1 MDFSIIFSDFWSLTI
16 DGFVVGAII
25 ALVSLGYTLVYGV
38 LRLINFA
45 HSEIFMIGTMTCY
58 VVIQQFGFTGYEDP
72 LPLWKF
78 ASIFL
83 LFGLTAAIVSGAA
96 AVLLEIVAYRRLR
109 VLGASRLSS
118 LISAIGASFF
128 LVEVARKL
136 SDSKNLDFPR
146 LISKDPFLTLS
157 GYDLS
162 PAKILLVLVASVPLF
177 AIFRA
182 LKMKNLIAAMT
193 AFVTSAVVIT
203 LGVLPNFNFTFP
215 GPKSQSVVKWLN
227 HPLVTSSD
235 AYITADRVLVMIGA
249 AGIFFI
255 LNRVINHTKLGLGI
269 RAVSQDERTSI
280 LMGVNVNR
288 IISYTFLLGGVLA
301 GFGSAFYMVFYETTK
316 ANVGFLIGISAF
328 TAAVLGGI
336 GNVKGALYGSFAL
349 GLFQQYTSAILGYN
363 WKDVVTFVIL
373 VFVLLVKPT
382 GLFGEAL
389 QKARV

>member
-1 MDFSIIFSDFWSLTI
+1 MDFSILVSDFPSLTI
-16 DGFVVGAII
+16 DGIVVGAIL

-45 HSEIFMIGTMTCY
+45 HSEIFMVGTMTTY
-58 VVIQQFGFTGYEDP
+58 WVIQQFGFTGYEDP

-78 ASIFL
+78 ASLFI
-83 LFGLTAAIVSGAA
+83 LFGVTAAIVSGVA
-96 AVLLEIVAYRRLR
+96 AVVLEIVAYRRLR

-128 LVEVARKL
+128 LVEVFQKISGA
-136 SDSKNLDFPR
+136 KNLDFPR
-146 LISKDPFLTLS
+146 LLSKDPIFTIGS
-157 GYDLS
+157 AYISAD
-162 PAKILLVLVASVPLF
+162 KILVILGAA
-177 AIFRA
+177 AIF
-182 LKMKNLIAAMT
+182 
-193 AFVTSAVVIT
+193 
-203 LGVLPNFNFTFP
+203 
-215 GPKSQSVVKWLN
+215 
-227 HPLVTSSD
+227 LV
-235 AYITADRVLVMIGA
+235 
-249 AGIFFI
+249 

-269 RAVSQDERTSI
+269 RAVSQDERTAT
-280 LMGVNVNR
+280 LMGVNVNK

-301 GFGSAFYMVFYETTK
+301 GLGSAFYMVFYETTK

-349 GLFQQYTSAILGYN
+349 GLFQQYTSAVLGYN

-382 GLFGEAL
+382 GLFGESL

>member
-1 MDFSIIFSDFWSLTI
+1 VDFSILVSDFWALTI
-16 DGFVVGAII
+16 DGIVVGAII
-25 ALVSLGYTLVYGV
+25 ALVALGYTLVYGV

-58 VVIQQFGFTGYEDP
+58 WVVQRFGFTGYEDA

-78 ASIFL
+78 AGLFL
-83 LFGLTAAIVSGAA
+83 LFGFSAAIVSGLF
-96 AVLLEIVAYRRLR
+96 AVVLEIVAYRRLR

-128 LVEVARKL
+128 LVEVFQKISGA
-136 SDSKNLDFPR
+136 KNLDFPR
-146 LISKDPFLTLS
+146 LINKDTLFEFQNA
-157 GYDLS
+157 YVTQD
-162 PAKILLVLVASVPLF
+162 KLLVIV
-177 AIFRA
+177 
-182 LKMKNLIAAMT
+182 
-193 AFVTSAVVIT
+193 
-203 LGVLPNFNFTFP
+203 
-215 GPKSQSVVKWLN
+215 
-227 HPLVTSSD
+227 
-235 AYITADRVLVMIGA
+235 GA
-249 AGIFFI
+249 AVIFYI
-255 LNRVINHTKLGLGI
+255 LNRVIHHTKLGLGI

-349 GLFQQYTSAILGYN
+349 GLFQQYTSAVLGYN
-363 WKDVVTFVIL
+363 WKDVVTFIIL

>member
-1 MDFSIIFSDFWSLTI
+1 VDFSIIFSDFWSLTI

-58 VVIQQFGFTGYEDP
+58 VVIQQFGFTGYEESVP
-72 LPLWKF
+72 VWKF
-78 ASIFL
+78 ASLFL
-83 LFGLTAAIVSGAA
+83 LFSLTAAIVSGVA
-96 AVLLEIVAYRRLR
+96 AVILEIVAYRRLR

-146 LISKDPFLTLS
+146 LINKDPFLTLS
-157 GYDLS
+157 GYELTI
-162 PAKILLVLVASVPLF
+162 AKIGLIVLVSVPLGF
-177 AIFRA
+177 VFRA
-182 LKMKNLIAAMT
+182 FKVRTLLSAISGL
-193 AFVTSAVVIT
+193 VTSAVLIA
-203 LGVLPNFNFTFP
+203 LIVLPNFNFTIP
-215 GPKSQSVVKWLN
+215 GSKSLRIVKWLN
-227 HPLVTSSD
+227 DPLVTSSD
-235 AYITADRVLVMIGA
+235 AYFTADRILVTFGA
-249 AGIFFI
+249 AIIFFI

-301 GFGSAFYMVFYETTK
+301 GLGSAFYMVFYETTK

-349 GLFQQYTSAILGYN
+349 GLFQQYTSAVLGYN
-363 WKDVVTFVIL
+363 WKDVVTFIIL

>member
-1 MDFSIIFSDFWSLTI
+1 MDFSILASDFWSLTI
-16 DGFVVGAII
+16 DGIVVGAII

-58 VVIQQFGFTGYEDP
+58 WVIQQFGFTGYEDP

-78 ASIFL
+78 ASLFL
-83 LFGLTAAIVSGAA
+83 LFGLTAAIVSGVA
-96 AVLLEIVAYRRLR
+96 AVVLEFVAYRRLR

-128 LVEVARKL
+128 LVEVFRKL

-146 LISKDPFLTLS
+146 LISKEPLFTFSNAYVSSD
-157 GYDLS
+157 
-162 PAKILLVLVASVPLF
+162 KILV
-177 AIFRA
+177 
-182 LKMKNLIAAMT
+182 IA
-193 AFVTSAVVIT
+193 
-203 LGVLPNFNFTFP
+203 
-215 GPKSQSVVKWLN
+215 
-227 HPLVTSSD
+227 
-235 AYITADRVLVMIGA
+235 GA
-249 AGIFFI
+249 TVIFFF
-255 LNRVINHTKLGLGI
+255 LNRIINHTKLGLGI

-288 IISYTFLLGGVLA
+288 IISYTFLLGGILA
-301 GFGSAFYMVFYETTK
+301 GLGSAFYMVFYETTK

-349 GLFQQYTSAILGYN
+349 GLFQQYTSAVLGYN
-363 WKDVVTFVIL
+363 WKDVVTFTIL
-373 VFVLLVKPT
+373 VFVLLVRPT

>member
-1 MDFSIIFSDFWSLTI
+1 MDFSILITNFWSLAL
-16 DGFVVGAII
+16 DGVVVGAIY

-45 HSEIFMIGTMTCY
+45 HSEIFMIGTM
-58 VVIQQFGFTGYEDP
+58 VVYFIVGLFGFTGYEDP
-72 LPLWKF
+72 LPLHKF
-78 ASIFL
+78 VGMFL
-83 LFGLTAAIVSGAA
+83 LFALAAALVSGLC
-96 AVLLEIVAYRRLR
+96 AVILEFVAYRRLR
-109 VLGASRLSS
+109 NMGASRLSS

-128 LVEVARKL
+128 LVEVFRKI

-146 LISKDPFLTLS
+146 LINKDPFFTWGTL
-157 GYDLS
+157 YLS
-162 PAKILLVLVASVPLF
+162 ADKVLVIVGATI
-177 AIFRA
+177 IF
-182 LKMKNLIAAMT
+182 T
-193 AFVTSAVVIT
+193 
-203 LGVLPNFNFTFP
+203 
-215 GPKSQSVVKWLN
+215 
-227 HPLVTSSD
+227 
-235 AYITADRVLVMIGA
+235 
-249 AGIFFI
+249 I
-255 LNRVINHTKLGLGI
+255 LNAIINKTKLGLGI

-301 GFGSAFYMVFYETTK
+301 GVGSAFYMVFYETTK
-316 ANVGFLIGISAF
+316 ANVGFLVGISAF

-349 GLFQQYTSAILGYN
+349 GLIQQYTAAVLGYN
-363 WKDVVTFVIL
+363 WRDVVTFVIL

>member
-1 MDFSIIFSDFWSLTI
+1 MDFSILVSDFWSLTI
-16 DGFVVGAII
+16 DGIVVGAII

-58 VVIQQFGFTGYEDP
+58 WVIKQFGFTGYEDP

-78 ASIFL
+78 ASLFL
-83 LFGLTAAIVSGAA
+83 LFGLTAAIVSGIA

-128 LVEVARKL
+128 LVEVFRKL

-146 LISKDPFLTLS
+146 MISKDPIFTFS
-157 GYDLS
+157 SAYVSAD
-162 PAKILLVLVASVPLF
+162 KIL
-177 AIFRA
+177 
-182 LKMKNLIAAMT
+182 
-193 AFVTSAVVIT
+193 VI
-203 LGVLPNFNFTFP
+203 V
-215 GPKSQSVVKWLN
+215 
-227 HPLVTSSD
+227 
-235 AYITADRVLVMIGA
+235 GA
-249 AGIFFI
+249 AVIFFI

-288 IISYTFLLGGVLA
+288 IISYTFLLGGILA
-301 GFGSAFYMVFYETTK
+301 GLGSAFYMVFYETTK

-349 GLFQQYTSAILGYN
+349 GLFQQYTAAVLGYN